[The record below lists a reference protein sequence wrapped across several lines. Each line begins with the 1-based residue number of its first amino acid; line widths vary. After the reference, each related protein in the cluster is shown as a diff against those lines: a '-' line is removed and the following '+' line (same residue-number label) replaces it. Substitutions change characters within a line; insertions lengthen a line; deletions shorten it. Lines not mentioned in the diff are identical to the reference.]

1 MIVVFYLA
9 GIIGYRYHKTWDK
22 ALKCRIAESEV
33 IILIP
38 L

>member
-22 ALKCRIAESEV
+22 ALKCRIAEGEV

-38 L
+38 

>member
-22 ALKCRIAESEV
+22 ASKCRISKNEV

-38 L
+38 